1 MMTLANKITILRGML
16 IPVVIYLLFL
26 GKREMALTVF
36 LLICISD
43 SIDGLIARRRNEI
56 TTLGKILDPAVDKL
70 LYVSV
75 LTVLVFVTNDI
86 PVVLLILYF
95 IPHITLFVGVVVLYR
110 NRRPAIAARFSG
122 KAAAWV
128 TIAGISFIFLQWPYG
143 LALLIIGTGLSYI
156 ATLRYLQIF
165 LRMERDSQ

>member
-1 MMTLANKITILRGML
+1 MTLANKITILRGIL

-26 GKREMALTVF
+26 DRREMALVIF

-43 SIDGLIARRRNEI
+43 SIDGIIARRRNEV

-70 LYVSV
+70 LYASV
-75 LTVLVFVTNDI
+75 LTVLSFVTNDI

-95 IPHITLFVGVVVLYR
+95 IPHITLFIGAILLHR
-110 NRRPAIAARFSG
+110 NHRPAIAARFSG

-128 TIAGISFIFLQWPYG
+128 IIAGISFLFLQWPYG
-143 LALLIIGTGLSYI
+143 LVLLSIGIGLSYI
-156 ATLRYLQIF
+156 ATFDYLQIF
-165 LRMERDSQ
+165 LRMK